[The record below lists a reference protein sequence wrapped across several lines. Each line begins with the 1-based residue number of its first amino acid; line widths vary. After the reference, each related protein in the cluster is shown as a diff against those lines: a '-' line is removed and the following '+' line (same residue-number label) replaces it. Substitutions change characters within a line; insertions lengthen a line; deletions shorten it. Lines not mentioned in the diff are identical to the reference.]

1 MRDDSI
7 DAIAYAIKAKNMYDM
22 KEGYY
27 ELLANVLSV
36 VVILTSIAGIALL
49 IVLSMLLA
57 RC

>member
-7 DAIAYAIKAKNMYDM
+7 EALAYAIKARNMYDM

-27 ELLANVLSV
+27 EVLANVLSV
-36 VVILTSIAGIALL
+36 VVILTSIAGIVLFIL
-49 IVLSMLLA
+49 LSMLLA